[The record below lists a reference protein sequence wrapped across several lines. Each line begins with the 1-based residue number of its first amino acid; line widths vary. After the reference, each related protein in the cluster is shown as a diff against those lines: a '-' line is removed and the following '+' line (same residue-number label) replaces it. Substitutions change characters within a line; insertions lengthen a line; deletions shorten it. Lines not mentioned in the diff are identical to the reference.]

1 MLPAGDRTLQK
12 GPKGT
17 APRGKG
23 ASSPAELVLGG
34 GGCGRW
40 GTGVAWGSWGS
51 PDRVPSCPCASHCPQ
66 VRHLVTEPQFQ
77 YSSELAEDGAPSQ
90 SPSGHSEPQ
99 RYQGCP
105 RSLRKQ
111 KPTYSLSS
119 GRCAVRQGTPCL
131 QMGSEAH
138 GSCGEELYSL

>member
-1 MLPAGDRTLQK
+1 MGDGGGLGVLGEPRPGPQLPLCL
-12 GPKGT
+12 PL
-17 APRGKG
+17 P
-23 ASSPAELVLGG
+23 SSP
-34 GGCGRW
+34 
-40 GTGVAWGSWGS
+40 S
-51 PDRVPSCPCASHCPQ
+51 PCHGAR
-66 VRHLVTEPQFQ
+66 QFQ